1 MPSASNSSASRS
13 RHTPRSSSSRV
24 RFSEDLQVLPV
35 YNESQL
41 DDYPASPRSSLPQSR
56 FSTTPGAISQW
67 QFPRGSVSGA
77 LPTQDMHLSL
87 GLPSR
92 DSGERRRGSDT
103 SDRTLH
109 DTDQR
114 RESDASDS
122 TLRDEDNN
130 AEDFSRFSF
139 SSYKHPYDIQPPP
152 GAHGHSPQDT
162 QYFTRAQAPGKS
174 PKLLDEQDREGQYR
188 RESEDVEK
196 AVNETCAQ
204 LPRRRRG
211 YLSNLIDLY
220 NAYDDESEDPEHD
233 DGATERRSAIIDATR
248 RTSRLVD
255 PLAYNDEQILDP
267 DDPVITGARKKC
279 LEDAEDVEK
288 NARRLMNYKD
298 RRKQQ
303 ERIRIEFNVSSVLN
317 RQHYLMRLAKALLT
331 FGAPSHRIESQLLS
345 AARILEVD
353 AEFTHMPGL
362 IIASFGD
369 EETKTS
375 QMHFVKCGGR
385 LSLGNLHRLHQVY
398 RTVVHD
404 EVSARKAT
412 DQIQALLDKGPLYG
426 LPFRIIFAFFIAALI
441 CPLAFG
447 GSLADMGF
455 AGLGSL
461 FLFCMQTGVASRR
474 SIIYANVFEILSV
487 IAISFC
493 ARGLSSIRSQI
504 FCYASIS
511 SAAIVTILP
520 GYLVL
525 TSSLDLASKN
535 ILSGSIKMVYA
546 LIYALFLGFGLQFG
560 SDLFLIFD
568 QSARKDLDT
577 LAAHAAA
584 TVTVTG
590 SYLADNSTNLPEGLA
605 KLGSFS
611 FTPSTPLIRQNINKG
626 CYRPSTFAWYLQ
638 PFPWWTQFIIVPVF
652 SILSSL
658 NNEQPINWD
667 LLVMVIISCVS
678 YTANKVADHFI
689 FNRSDVVSAIGAFA
703 VGMLGNLYS
712 RKMGGTAF
720 TSMVT
725 GVLFLVPSGL
735 SEAGGITA
743 QNSATQIGSAMISV
757 SVGITVGL
765 FMSQALVYM
774 FGSRKSAAI
783 FSF

>member
-1 MPSASNSSASRS
+1 MSPASNNAQSNSRS
-13 RHTPRSSSSRV
+13 RRASRASSRV

-35 YNESQL
+35 STGSSLGE
-41 DDYPASPRSSLPQSR
+41 ATVSPHLPPGLPQSM
-56 FSTTPGAISQW
+56 FASTPGAVARWQLSGDSPSANMRSSPQVVVQGPEDYSQ
-67 QFPRGSVSGA
+67 S
-77 LPTQDMHLSL
+77 
-87 GLPSR
+87 
-92 DSGERRRGSDT
+92 GSDT
-103 SDRTLH
+103 SDNTLYG
-109 DTDQR
+109 TN
-114 RESDASDS
+114 EPK
-122 TLRDEDNN
+122 NY
-130 AEDFSRFSF
+130 SRFSL
-139 SSYKHPYDIQPPP
+139 SSYSHPYDIQPPP
-152 GAHGHSPQDT
+152 GAYGRSPQET
-162 QYFTRAQAPGKS
+162 QYFVRASVSKS
-174 PKLLDEQDREGQYR
+174 EIASEDYGSQI
-188 RESEDVEK
+188 EDVER
-196 AVNETCAQ
+196 ALDDQ

-211 YLSNLIDLY
+211 YLTNLIDLY
-220 NAYDDESEDPEHD
+220 NAYDGSEDDTYDE
-233 DGATERRSAIIDATR
+233 ERRDAIMDANR
-248 RTSRLVD
+248 RASRLVD
-255 PLAYNDEQILDP
+255 PLAYNDDQILDP
-267 DDPVITGARKKC
+267 DDPIITGARKKC
-279 LEDAEDVEK
+279 LEDSEDVEK
-288 NARRLMNYKD
+288 NARRLMSYKD

-303 ERIRIEFNVSSVLN
+303 ERIRIEFNVSSVMN
-317 RQHYLMRLAKALLT
+317 RQNYLMRLAKALLT

-375 QMHFVKCGGR
+375 QMHFVKCGGK
-385 LSLGNLHRLHQVY
+385 LSLGNLHELHQVY

-404 EVSARKAT
+404 EISARKAT
-412 DQIQALLDKGPLYG
+412 DQIQVLLDKGPLYR
-426 LPFRIIFAFFIAALI
+426 LPI
-441 CPLAFG
+441 PFG
-447 GSLADMGF
+447 GSIVDMGF

-461 FLFCMQTGVASRR
+461 FLWCMQIGVASKR

-487 IAISFC
+487 IAISFA

-511 SAAIVTILP
+511 SAAVVTILP

-535 ILSGSIKMVYA
+535 IMSGSIKMVYA

-577 LAAHAAA
+577 LAARAAA

-590 SYLADNSTNLPEGLA
+590 SYIADNSTMLPEGLA
-605 KLGSFS
+605 RMGAFS
-611 FTPSTPLIRQNINKG
+611 FTPSTPLIRQYITKG
-626 CYRPSTFAWYLQ
+626 CYRPPTFPWYLQ
-638 PFPWWTQFIIVPVF
+638 PFPWWTQLIIVPVF

-667 LLVMVIISCVS
+667 LIVMVVISCVS

-689 FNRSDVVSAIGAFA
+689 FNRSDVVSAIGAFV
-703 VGMLGNLYS
+703 VGLLGNLYS
-712 RKMGGTAF
+712 RRMGGTAF

-743 QNSATQIGSAMISV
+743 QNSATQIGSAMITV
-757 SVGITVGL
+757 TIGITVGL

-774 FGSRKSAAI
+774 FGSHKSAAI